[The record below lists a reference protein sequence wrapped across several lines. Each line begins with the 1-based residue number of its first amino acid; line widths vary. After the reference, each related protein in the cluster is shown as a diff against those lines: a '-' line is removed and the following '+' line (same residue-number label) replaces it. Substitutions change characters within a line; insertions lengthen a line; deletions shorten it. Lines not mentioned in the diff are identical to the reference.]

1 MIRLNS
7 LSYAYGKK
15 RVLENI
21 DMELRPGSVCG
32 LLGKNGAGKT
42 TLLGVLGGLLFAEH
56 GKVEVLGYDPAKR
69 DPRMLSDLFF
79 QPEEFE
85 LPALRGTDWTA
96 IRRGFYPKWSE
107 TAFRD
112 GMALLEVDPAQRLD
126 RMSAG
131 TRKKFLVGF
140 GLATNARLVV
150 MDEPTNGLDIP
161 SKSQFRKLVAAA
173 ASDERAFVISTHQVR
188 DLESLI
194 DPVIIIESGRT
205 VLQTPISLVSER
217 LSTVFLTDVRGRADV
232 LASDVAPGGFRALVP
247 GGGGGGEIDLE
258 LLFHAAVDNP
268 EKLSA
273 ALGRGDAL

>member
-1 MIRLNS
+1 MIRLQS
-7 LSYAYGKK
+7 VSYVYGKK
-15 RVLENI
+15 RVLENVN
-21 DMELRPGSVCG
+21 MEIRPGSVCG

-42 TLLGVLGGLLFAEH
+42 TLLGILGGLLFAER
-56 GKVEVLGYDPAKR
+56 GKTEVLGYDPAKR
-69 DPRMLSDLFF
+69 NPEMLSDLFF
-79 QPEEFE
+79 QPEEFV
-85 LPALRGTDWTA
+85 LPALKGTEWLA

-107 TAFRD
+107 SAFRD
-112 GMALLEVDPAQRLD
+112 GMALLEVDPTQRLD

-140 GLATNARLVV
+140 GLATNARLVI

-173 ASDERAFVISTHQVR
+173 ASDERALIISTHQVR

-194 DPVIIIESGRT
+194 DPVVIIEAGCT

-217 LSTVFLTDVRGRADV
+217 LSTVFLADIRGRADV
-232 LASDVAPGGFRALVP
+232 LASDVAPGGFRALVS

-258 LLFHAAVDNP
+258 LLFNAAVQNP

-273 ALGRGDAL
+273 ALGRGGAL